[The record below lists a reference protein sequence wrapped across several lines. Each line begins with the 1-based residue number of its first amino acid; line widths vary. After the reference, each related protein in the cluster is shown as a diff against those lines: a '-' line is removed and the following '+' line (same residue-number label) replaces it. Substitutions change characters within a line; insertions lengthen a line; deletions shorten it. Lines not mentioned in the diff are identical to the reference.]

1 MTAKEI
7 KMMRAILI
15 DPFTQTIEEVD
26 YSGDYKD
33 IYTLIQCEL
42 FSTVYCLEDTLF
54 VDDEGLYV
62 KDQRYFKVAGYPQPL
77 AGRGLLLGTNE
88 EGDSVDAKAKLSVIE
103 KVIEWCPEGMSVEP
117 QFGVMGLGDDDNEL
131 TDKEIVDILLGVERT
146 LL

>member
-1 MTAKEI
+1 
-7 KMMRAILI
+7 MMRAILI

-146 LL
+146 LH

>member
-1 MTAKEI
+1 
-7 KMMRAILI
+7 MMRAILI

-131 TDKEIVDILLGVERT
+131 TDKEIVDIILGVERT
-146 LL
+146 LH

>member
-1 MTAKEI
+1 
-7 KMMRAILI
+7 MRAILI

-33 IYTLIQCEL
+33 IYGLIQCEL

-117 QFGVMGLGDDDNEL
+117 QFGVMGLGGNDMDDNEL
-131 TDKEIVDILLGVERT
+131 TDKEIVDILLGIERT
-146 LL
+146 LH

>member
-146 LL
+146 LH